1 MTVLALACAKGG
13 VGKTSA
19 AVNLSATLAHRGLRV
34 LLIDAD
40 PQAHATRWVLAT
52 VPEGG
57 GTAEALLG
65 VGTTVTPAPAL
76 WGDLHVMH
84 GGPRIAV
91 AEATLASEV
100 GGEALLRDSL
110 RATATRAAY
119 DVAIID
125 TAPSTGLSTVAAL
138 VAADAVLV
146 PVLPGYL
153 ALHGLAQIQS
163 LIARVQTRLGAA
175 VTLGGVLLTQT
186 DERHSVT
193 DEVRQMLRRDLG
205 DRLYA
210 TEIRVSAPAKADPAH
225 HRPGS
230 DARSRRDYV
239 ALWHELMLRGLI
251 PERSKHTEYRE
262 LSEEQQS
269 RVLAEAGDLIR
280 QGLLQPRKER

>member
-19 AVNLSATLAHRGLRV
+19 AVNLAATLAHRGLRV

-40 PQAHATRWVLAT
+40 PQAHATRWVLGT

-65 VGTTVTPAPAL
+65 VGTTVTVAPAL
-76 WGDLHVMH
+76 WRDLHVMH

-91 AEATLASEV
+91 AEATLAAEV
-100 GGEALLRDSL
+100 GGETLLRDIL
-110 RATATRAAY
+110 RAPATRAAY
-119 DVAIID
+119 DVALID
-125 TAPSTGLSTVAAL
+125 TAPSAGLGTVAAL

-146 PVLPGYL
+146 PVIPGYL
-153 ALHGLAQIQS
+153 ALHGLAQIQA
-163 LIARVQTRLGAA
+163 LLARVQTRLGAA

-186 DERHSVT
+186 DERHAVT
-193 DEVRQMLRRDLG
+193 GEVRALLRRDLG
-205 DRLYA
+205 DRLCA

-230 DARSRRDYV
+230 DARSRRDYR
-239 ALWHELMLRGLI
+239 ALVDELEARHLV
-251 PERSKHTEYRE
+251 PVV
-262 LSEEQQS
+262 S
-269 RVLAEAGDLIR
+269 R
-280 QGLLQPRKER
+280 P